1 MDFSNCSI
9 SYLAPEFKPYNRLWL
24 ITNYFFKLSPF
35 VEAECTKK
43 NVAPVPE
50 YLEYW
55 EYLLEYRSTLGV
67 AAPDVSFSG
76 YFILRECILE
86 SNSELICGQIIAN
99 TDCVGRRLLKNLSAR
114 RSELRG
120 KSRILTSPCAWNQL
134 SCCKGSFFK
143 TFLFFIFTKDFYLFI
158 VMIIKIKLIKLFFH
172 FWFENWD
179 IKVWF
184 YIWN

>member
-1 MDFSNCSI
+1 MIWILFYFHIWNVRISRTQSLLQMDFSNCSI

-86 SNSELICGQIIAN
+86 SNSELFHGQKIVHEDSSQVQRGLGFAENLEISIFDQPLCMKS
-99 TDCVGRRLLKNLSAR
+99 TLLL
-114 RSELRG
+114 
-120 KSRILTSPCAWNQL
+120 
-134 SCCKGSFFK
+134 
-143 TFLFFIFTKDFYLFI
+143 
-158 VMIIKIKLIKLFFH
+158 
-172 FWFENWD
+172 
-179 IKVWF
+179 
-184 YIWN
+184 